1 MADERRKRLSFR
13 AHRRGFRELDLIM
26 GAFADARLPGMSD
39 AELDQFEA
47 LLDLPDQD
55 VYAWFTGQAPAPLE
69 TRSAV
74 LDALLSFR
82 VSGRGTI

>member
-1 MADERRKRLSFR
+1 MLEARRKRLSFR

-26 GAFADARLPGMSD
+26 GAFADARLASMD
-39 AELDQFEA
+39 ERDLDEFEA

-55 VYAWFTGQAPAPLE
+55 VYAWITGQTPAPLE

-74 LDALLSFR
+74 LDALLAFR
-82 VSGRGTI
+82 YPGRSTI

>member
-1 MADERRKRLSFR
+1 MLDARRKRLSFR

-26 GAFADARLPGMSD
+26 GSFADAKLPAMSEAD
-39 AELDQFEA
+39 LDEFEA

-55 VYAWFTGQAPAPLE
+55 VYAWISGQTPAPLE

-82 VSGRGTI
+82 YPGRSTT